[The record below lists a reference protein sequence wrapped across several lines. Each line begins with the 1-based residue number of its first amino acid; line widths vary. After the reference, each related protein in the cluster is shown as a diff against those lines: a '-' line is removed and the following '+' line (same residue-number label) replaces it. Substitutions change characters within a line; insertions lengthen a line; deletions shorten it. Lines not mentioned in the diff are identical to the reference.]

1 MSVKQLIG
9 MAVSVLVAATIMVCA
24 IPEIEATEIP
34 EDAEIPDQG
43 EFWSLKIYMM
53 FNGSDAET
61 IEWDF
66 GDGSPVST
74 EWSTNHTYAAPGDYI
89 VTQTVWNSY
98 NGGSTAVTYYLL
110 HVMGNPYVE
119 YVLPDGAPTM
129 DRVYVQ
135 THDAAVRPVD
145 PVWEGHEFLGWYA
158 DEELTVPLV
167 WPEDLTAP
175 LIAYASYSDVTSG
188 VTEHTMTIRGTNGT
202 IVETITVQD
211 GAAAVM
217 PAAPEGKTV
226 TYYTD
231 SDRTTEFDW
240 TAPLTSD
247 VTIYQTVSDEAVPAN
262 PDGTVINSIDLIFVA
277 GFIIFGMAAIFLFLR
292 LSMG

>member
-34 EDAEIPDQG
+34 EDAEIADQG

-119 YVLPDGAPTM
+119 YVMPDGAPTM

-135 THDAAVRPVD
+135 THDAAVRPAD

-158 DEELTVPLV
+158 DEELTVPMV
-167 WPEDLTAP
+167 WPTDMTAP
-175 LIAYASYSDVTSG
+175 LTVYASYSSITPI
-188 VTEHTMTIRGTNGT
+188 EHTLTIIGSDGT
-202 IVETITVQD
+202 VADTVTVRD
-211 GAAAVM
+211 GQTATM
-217 PAAPEGKTV
+217 PVAPEGKTV

-240 TAPLTSD
+240 TTPVTSD
-247 VTIYQTVSDEAVPAN
+247 VTVYQTVSDGASIAEDSDKPIINGTDLAV
-262 PDGTVINSIDLIFVA
+262 VV
-277 GFIIFGMAAIFLFLR
+277 GFIIFGIAAVFLFLR
-292 LSMG
+292 FK